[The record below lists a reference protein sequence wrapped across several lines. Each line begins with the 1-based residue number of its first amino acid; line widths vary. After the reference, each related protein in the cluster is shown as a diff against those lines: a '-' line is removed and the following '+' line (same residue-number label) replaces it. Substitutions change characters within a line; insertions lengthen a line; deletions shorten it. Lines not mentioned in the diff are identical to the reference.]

1 MAQFTVI
8 RLGTGLL
15 EYRLAT
21 VDVVVV
27 FFCRSSSI
35 KRSSQEMS
43 RICKMYTT
51 HKYFQSDEQF
61 RFQDKDCVVFSKT
74 VTSHFAEQREEIM
87 LIR

>member
-27 FFCRSSSI
+27 FFLSVVIDQEI
-35 KRSSQEMS
+35 KS
-43 RICKMYTT
+43 RNEPYLQI